1 MPNQKQKTQSNSA
14 SWWTVARSEEVTSKK
29 PLSSDIGNKEL
40 VLWRDAAGIARA
52 MEDRCPH
59 RRAPLSRGC
68 VRENGLIQCGYHGW
82 SYDGETGRLR
92 EIPNMKSEQ
101 RFPPLY
107 KAQSFAVAESGGFV
121 RVCLIPGAE
130 APAVDAV
137 ALPLH
142 GSAHVALAHEHYLS
156 AFFDD
161 PGMLLG
167 ISGVAFTPYLA
178 SELKVEA
185 GRLVME
191 RNCQWR
197 GLHWPSSFSS
207 EFPITLLSKTDPVTG
222 ETELT
227 LRDDALRELLTAVIA
242 PVPAA
247 RGITAIR
254 WRARLA
260 SRLTGLRAK
269 RLLIGAPF
277 RVFETIDAAALRS
290 LTPSASVQG
299 QDLRAAIIQT
309 GQASAA

>member
-1 MPNQKQKTQSNSA
+1 M
-14 SWWTVARSEEVTSKK
+14 
-29 PLSSDIGNKEL
+29 SSDIGNQEL
-40 VLWRDAAGIARA
+40 VIWRDAAGIARA

-82 SYDGETGRLR
+82 SFDGETGRLR

-121 RVCLIPGAE
+121 RVCLTPGAE
-130 APAVDAV
+130 APAVDA
-137 ALPLH
+137 ASLPLY
-142 GSAHVALAHEHYLS
+142 GTAHVGLAQEHYLS
-156 AFFDD
+156 TFFDD
-161 PGMLLG
+161 PGMLFG
-167 ISGVAFTPYLA
+167 IKGVEFTPYLA
-178 SELKVEA
+178 SDLKAEA

-207 EFPITLLSKTDPVTG
+207 EFPISLLSKTDPLTG

-227 LRDDALRELLTAVIA
+227 LRDDALRTLLTAVIA

-247 RGITAIR
+247 RGSTAIR

-260 SRLTGLRAK
+260 KTLNGLRAK
-269 RLLIGAPF
+269 QLLIGAPF
-277 RVFETIDAAALRS
+277 RVFDTIDAAALRR
-290 LTPSASVQG
+290 LTPSASVQW

-309 GQASAA
+309 SQASAA

>member
-1 MPNQKQKTQSNSA
+1 MPNQEQKTHSNSA
-14 SWWTVARSEEVTSKK
+14 AWWTVARSEEVTSKK
-29 PLSSDIGNKEL
+29 PLSSDIGNQEL

-82 SYDGETGRLR
+82 SFDGETGRLR

-121 RVCLIPGAE
+121 RVCLIPGAQV
-130 APAVDAV
+130 PAADAV

-142 GSAHVALAHEHYLS
+142 GTAHVALAHEHYIS

-167 ISGVAFTPYLA
+167 ISGVEFTPYLA
-178 SELKVEA
+178 SEIKVEA

-191 RNCQWR
+191 RNGQWR

-207 EFPITLLSKTDPVTG
+207 EFPISLLSKMDPLTG

-254 WRARLA
+254 WRAGLA
-260 SRLTGLRAK
+260 SPLNGLRAK

-277 RVFETIDAAALRS
+277 RMFDTIDAAALRR

-309 GQASAA
+309 SLASAA